1 VLFTFSNVNKID
13 LPVQFEQLNLML
25 GWLNPIGV
33 NVDRP
38 ERQTSFFWHF
48 WWCEA
53 SSHSRAENINTS
65 DNIVF
70 IFKTKHFNAASYKN
84 IFLCKTSYAV

>member
-33 NVDRP
+33 NVDRA
-38 ERQTSFFWHF
+38 ERQTSFCWHF
-48 WWCEA
+48 CWCEA
-53 SSHSRAENINTS
+53 RLPTEGENSVTVHIPELRTS
-65 DNIVF
+65 TLVI
-70 IFKTKHFNAASYKN
+70 T
-84 IFLCKTSYAV
+84 LCLFSKQKCSII